1 MAQHY
6 RGLRI
11 WHLDYKR
18 IRFWWSYCTLL
29 ADVVMLVP
37 SAGRWMMAKGWP
49 FQCQKRNVLID
60 ENFLACLTAC
70 DESSHPRYW
79 IICQGPWAR
88 LPKLISGKINSEIHG
103 MALRCLKRSLESTVC
118 GLFMLLSS
126 SEIGFRCFRASRTS
140 TKARMCEFGEYPTP
154 LGCTYGS
161 SLTRRK
167 CFGHFTVFLWS
178 HSSITG

>member
-1 MAQHY
+1 V
-6 RGLRI
+6 I
-11 WHLDYKR
+11 
-18 IRFWWSYCTLL
+18 S
-29 ADVVMLVP
+29 VP
-37 SAGRWMMAKGWP
+37 SVRLWVITEGLTNSISR
-49 FQCQKRNVLID
+49 QNVLINED
-60 ENFLACLTAC
+60 VLAYLTAC
-70 DESSHPRYW
+70 DESSHARYQ

-88 LPKLISGKINSEIHG
+88 LGKLICGKIKSEIHG
-103 MALRCLKRSLESTVC
+103 VAFRGLKDHRSKIG
-118 GLFMLLSS
+118 GLFIIFSC